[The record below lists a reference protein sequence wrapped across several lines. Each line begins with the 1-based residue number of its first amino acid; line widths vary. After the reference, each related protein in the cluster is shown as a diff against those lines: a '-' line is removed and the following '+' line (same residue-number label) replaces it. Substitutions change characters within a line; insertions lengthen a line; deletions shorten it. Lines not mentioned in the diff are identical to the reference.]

1 MRTWRDLRAQAR
13 RSSGTWSSAGIAVAP
28 VVPDGGWLEDVSR
41 CGLRDEDEA
50 LAPG

>member
-28 VVPDGGWLEDVSR
+28 GVPDGGGLEGGFRS
-41 CGLRDEDEA
+41 GLRDADEA